1 MTFIDPILSPLLR
14 LPQVAAVLL
23 VAFCVS
29 MIMTLAY
36 KWVTDQTLMRA
47 LREEIK
53 KYQKQ
58 MKETS
63 DTSQMLALQKKAMDA
78 NMKYMVNTLKPTLL
92 TMLPLLLVFGWLSAH
107 FAYEP
112 LFPGKE
118 FTIVANT
125 KITGSAVLEVP
136 EGVTVDQPEKSISNG
151 KAEWNAKGKEGDFLF
166 TIKAKDNE
174 YAKDVIISQQQ
185 RYAAP
190 EKKIND
196 GVLDSIEVP
205 MKKLVVLNLFGFELG
220 WLGTYIT
227 FSLIFSILLRKMLDV
242 Q

>member
-1 MTFIDPILSPLLR
+1 MTFIDSILSPLLQ
-14 LPQVAAVLL
+14 LPQIAAILL
-23 VAFCVS
+23 VALCAS
-29 MIMTLAY
+29 LIMTLAY
-36 KWVTDQTLMRA
+36 KWMTDQTLMRA
-47 LREEIK
+47 LREELK

-112 LFPGKE
+112 LFPDRE
-118 FTIVANT
+118 FTIIANT
-125 KITGSAVLEVP
+125 KITGSAVLEPP
-136 EGVTVDQPEKSISNG
+136 EGIVIDQAEKSISNG
-151 KAEWNAKGKEGDFLF
+151 KAEWNVKGEEGEFLF

-205 MKKLVVLNLFGFELG
+205 MKKLVVLNLFGWELG
-220 WLGTYIT
+220 WLGTYII